1 MPNHWRGGKIG
12 GREMT
17 DEKKIAVISCVFLL
31 LTIIVLALP
40 PYFEAKAFNRVS
52 EKKVTYWDAVFLDL
66 RVEAK

>member
-1 MPNHWRGGKIG
+1 MI
-12 GREMT
+12 
-17 DEKKIAVISCVFLL
+17 DEKKIAVISCVLIL
-31 LTIIVLALP
+31 ATIIFVAIA

>member
-12 GREMT
+12 KREMT
-17 DEKKIAVISCVFLL
+17 DEIKIAVISCMLIL
-31 LTIIVLALP
+31 ATIIFVVIA

>member
-1 MPNHWRGGKIG
+1 
-12 GREMT
+12 MT
-17 DEKKIAVISCVFLL
+17 EERK
-31 LTIIVLALP
+31 IIVIYCILIMATFIFVAIS